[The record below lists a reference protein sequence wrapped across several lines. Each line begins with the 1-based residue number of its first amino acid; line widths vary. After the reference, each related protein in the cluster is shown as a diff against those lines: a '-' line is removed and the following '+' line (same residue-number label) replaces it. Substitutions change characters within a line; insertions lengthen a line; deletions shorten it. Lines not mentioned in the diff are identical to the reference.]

1 MNLELDN
8 VRLADGHMTVRL
20 LLKRTGEAMTE
31 SRPSLSPST
40 VRAEAQQVRF
50 DGTLWNA
57 RDSRRVRGGVVQM
70 PKSQALLPAHRS
82 PMIGGHD
89 DLHDFDP
96 PRLSDGDATAD
107 VIPPVVEISPL
118 AAVKRRTVRGYGMV
132 AESVQSTSQGG
143 IQHRFRAPVH
153 LLVMYEKGVRRDGE
167 TFVEGLPRSTL
178 RNLERKLTFVP
189 AGHEYHEWHEP
200 RGRTIRL
207 MHFYFDPSKLKIDS
221 ELAVTNMSGAPRLLF
236 EDATLWHT
244 ALKLKAFAESPT
256 PGDRLYF
263 ETLGTLL
270 VHEIVRLNCGVPSIQ
285 PQVRGGL
292 APWQQRIVTAYIEEH
307 LKERVSLATLAQ
319 LIRLSPWHFSRAFK
333 HSLGTPPHRYL
344 TNRRMEHAKLLLA
357 ERAVSVTEIGLTL
370 GFSSP
375 NAFAT
380 AFRKATGIT
389 PTDYRR
395 SVAPPM
401 TYE

>member
-1 MNLELDN
+1 M
-8 VRLADGHMTVRL
+8 
-20 LLKRTGEAMTE
+20 
-31 SRPSLSPST
+31 
-40 VRAEAQQVRF
+40 
-50 DGTLWNA
+50 
-57 RDSRRVRGGVVQM
+57 
-70 PKSQALLPAHRS
+70 
-82 PMIGGHD
+82 
-89 DLHDFDP
+89 
-96 PRLSDGDATAD
+96 
-107 VIPPVVEISPL
+107 
-118 AAVKRRTVRGYGMV
+118 
-132 AESVQSTSQGG
+132 
-143 IQHRFRAPVH
+143 
-153 LLVMYEKGVRRDGE
+153 
-167 TFVEGLPRSTL
+167 EGLPRSTL

-189 AGHEYHEWHEP
+189 AGHEYHESHEP
-200 RGRTIRL
+200 QGRTMRL
-207 MHFYFDPSKLKIDS
+207 MHFYFDPSKLKIDL
-221 ELAVTNMSGAPRLLF
+221 ELAVTNMSSAPRLLF

-256 PGDRLYF
+256 SGDRFYF

-333 HSLGTPPHRYL
+333 HSLGAPPHRYQ

-380 AFRKATGIT
+380 AFRKATGLT

-395 SVAPPM
+395 SLPPAQP
-401 TYE
+401 

>member
-1 MNLELDN
+1 
-8 VRLADGHMTVRL
+8 
-20 LLKRTGEAMTE
+20 MTE
-31 SRPSLSPST
+31 SRPSLSPSQ
-40 VRAEAQQVRF
+40 VRAEAQQVRL

-57 RDSRRVRGGVVQM
+57 RDPRRGRVLQM

-89 DLHDFDP
+89 DLYDFDP

-107 VIPPVVEISPL
+107 EIPPVVEISPHE
-118 AAVKRRTVRGYGMV
+118 AVQRRSVRGHGMV
-132 AESVQSTSQGG
+132 AESIQSTSQGG
-143 IQHRFRAPVH
+143 IRHRFRAPVH
-153 LLVMYEKGVRRDGE
+153 LLVMYERGVRRDGE

-200 RGRTIRL
+200 QGRTMRL

-221 ELAVTNMSGAPRLLF
+221 ELAVNNIFGAPRLLF

-244 ALKLKAFAESPT
+244 ALKVKTFAESPT
-256 PGDRLYF
+256 SGGRLYF

-270 VHEIVRLNCGVPSIQ
+270 VHEIVRLNCRSPSIQ
-285 PQVRGGL
+285 PQIRGGL

-307 LKERVSLATLAQ
+307 LKERISLATLAQ

-333 HSLGTPPHRYL
+333 HSLGTPPHRYQ

-357 ERAVSVTEIGLTL
+357 GRAVSVTEIGLTL

-380 AFRKATGIT
+380 AFRKATGLT
-389 PTDYRR
+389 PTDCRR
-395 SVAPPM
+395 SLPPARP
-401 TYE
+401 

>member
-1 MNLELDN
+1 
-8 VRLADGHMTVRL
+8 
-20 LLKRTGEAMTE
+20 MTE

-40 VRAEAQQVRF
+40 VRAEAQQVPL
-50 DGTLWNA
+50 DGTLCNA
-57 RDSRRVRGGVVQM
+57 RDPRRVRGGVIQM
-70 PKSQALLPAHRS
+70 PRSQASAPVHRS
-82 PMIGGHD
+82 PMIGGYD
-89 DLHDFDP
+89 DLYDLDP
-96 PRLSDGDATAD
+96 PRLSDGDAAGD
-107 VIPPVVEISPL
+107 VIPPVVEISPHE
-118 AAVKRRTVRGYGMV
+118 AVKRRSVSGHGMV
-132 AESVQSTSQGG
+132 AESIQSTSEGG
-143 IQHRFRAPVH
+143 IRHRFRAPVH
-153 LLVMYEKGVRRDGE
+153 LLVMYERGVRRDGE

-200 RGRTIRL
+200 RGRTMRL

-221 ELAVTNMSGAPRLLF
+221 ELAVNNIFGARLLF

-244 ALKLKAFAESPT
+244 ALKLKTFAESPT
-256 PGDRLYF
+256 SGGRLYF

-270 VHEIVRLNCGVPSIQ
+270 VHEIVRLNCGSPSIQ
-285 PQVRGGL
+285 PQIRGGL

-307 LKERVSLATLAQ
+307 LTERISLATLAQ
-319 LIRLSPWHFSRAFK
+319 LVRLSPWHFSRAFK
-333 HSLGTPPHRYL
+333 HSLGTPPHQYQ

-357 ERAVSVTEIGLTL
+357 GRAVSVTEIGLRL

-380 AFRKATGIT
+380 AFRKATGLT

-395 SVAPPM
+395 SLPPAGHDAIPSPIRAG
-401 TYE
+401 ER